1 MAIFAKD
8 DADKGESRGASA
20 PSGDGSLS
28 IIAHG
33 MTVVGDINSNGV
45 VKVEGR
51 VEGSIRSARQVLIG
65 RQGEVKGDVETREAV
80 VGGRVEGRITALERV
95 EIQGTAAVHGDIHT
109 KTIVVLEGGRING
122 AVRMEDSVTPAR
134 KGDRGD
140 AERGAERKGEPRGR
154 PSQPVAV
161 VR

>member
-8 DADKGESRGASA
+8 DADKSEPRGAGA
-20 PSGDGSLS
+20 PGGDGSLS

-95 EIQGTAAVHGDIHT
+95 EVQGTAAVHGDIHT

-122 AVRMEDSVTPAR
+122 SVRMEDSVTPAR
-134 KGDRGD
+134 KGDP
-140 AERGAERKGEPRGR
+140 ERKGESRGR